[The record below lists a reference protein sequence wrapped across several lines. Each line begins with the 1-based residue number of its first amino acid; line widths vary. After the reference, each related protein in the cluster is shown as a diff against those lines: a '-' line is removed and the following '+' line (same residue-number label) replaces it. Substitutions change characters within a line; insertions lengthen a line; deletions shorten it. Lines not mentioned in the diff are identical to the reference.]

1 MATSTKEEAV
11 YDPAK
16 RPRHPVAVAEL
27 NDAATLARAA
37 NALDA
42 VMDEMTTAGSRQAAM
57 HAITILRGAS
67 RSLTP

>member
-1 MATSTKEEAV
+1 M
-11 YDPAK
+11 YDPSK

-37 NALDA
+37 SNLDA
-42 VMDEMTTAGSRQAAM
+42 VLDEMSTAASRQAAI

-67 RSLTP
+67 RHLTP

>member
-1 MATSTKEEAV
+1 M
-11 YDPAK
+11 YDPQK

-27 NDAATLARAA
+27 NDSAQLSIYASE
-37 NALDA
+37 LDA
-42 VMDEMTTAGSRQAAM
+42 NLDELKTAGARQAAM